1 MYILV
6 RMGLFGDPI
15 VAEVGGRGGG
25 PFDDG
30 LLVGSGSGFDLS
42 KKITAVQIRAGDV
55 IDSIRLK

>member
-1 MYILV
+1 
-6 RMGLFGDPI
+6 MGLFGDPI